1 MDELFD
7 LRYLFWD
14 RNYSWSRIARFFLKF
29 QKPKFWNMRL
39 KTRCIWKSSN
49 LHFISCWIFLEV
61 DDREGKLR
69 GSRLISFCIV
79 KRSWCIPRMS
89 WTSWRYTTVKR
100 DNDISLSSK
109 SYENLPKND
118 QIEVVSALKRVINFI
133 TKNKS

>member
-7 LRYLFWD
+7 LRYLFWE
-14 RNYSWSRIARFFLKF
+14 RNYSWSRIARFFIKF
-29 QKPKFWNMRL
+29 QKPEFWYMRL

-89 WTSWRYTTVKR
+89 WTSWRYTTVKM